1 MFVKLDGIPEPPAG
15 YVPPLGASRSTW
27 TNIYKNKGRIDYCVQ
42 QFEVKYFATNTS
54 FPLLC
59 FCLICLF
66 VLISSSL
73 QHLSNRLKCID
84 KLTGGPF
91 LE

>member
-1 MFVKLDGIPEPPAG
+1 MFVRLDGIPEPPAG

-42 QFEVKYFATNTS
+42 QFEVCFFS
-54 FPLLC
+54 HILVLHLLTR
-59 FCLICLF
+59 L
-66 VLISSSL
+66 S